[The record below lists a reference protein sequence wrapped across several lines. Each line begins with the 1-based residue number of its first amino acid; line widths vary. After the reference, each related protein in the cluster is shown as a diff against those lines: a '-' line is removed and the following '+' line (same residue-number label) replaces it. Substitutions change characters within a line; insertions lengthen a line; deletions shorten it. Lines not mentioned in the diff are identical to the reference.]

1 MQGFPSILKDINPD
15 AARLAELVKKP
26 GRRAPAELCATT
38 SPASFRAAKVP
49 PAAKLWWPGLAQALD
64 GAAQE
69 SRERLQTTARSL
81 DVSENNAP
89 RPPMRPADQEFEAA
103 PGLKVLPG
111 AGPGRWH
118 GQLGIGHDG
127 MPLVKPTPL
136 PPNSNSNEFKWEAHM
151 GQCYNARKS
160 DSLPLDRDAPDTR
173 PEVCKLRHRA
183 YKRDL
188 PRASVIIV
196 FHNEIASALLR
207 SVHSVLNQSPPEL
220 LSEIILVDDN
230 SVPAGG
236 RFSKE
241 RWERLQ
247 GELVDYL
254 QKLPKVRLVRLGERR
269 GLMLAR
275 MEGAWRAGA
284 EVVVFLDSHIEATP
298 GWLEPL
304 LARIQEDRRH
314 VVVPNILGIHFD
326 NFGYQGSSGL
336 GVLSFTWTLGQRPL
350 PTASDGSEIKKSP
363 IMAGGLFAA
372 EKAFFMKL
380 GGYDPEMKFYGGEEM
395 EIGFRTWQC
404 GGDIEFVPCSRVYHI
419 FRTSTYWQGKDSAGV
434 AYQVPGFEITRNKLR
449 AAAVWM
455 DEFEPLVR
463 YASPPLPED
472 TTLGD
477 LSPRVELRRKLQCKP
492 FRWYLKTVAKDVYA
506 PQVEGLRAGSLK
518 NGLLNACFDTL
529 GGERPG
535 LYPCHGQHG
544 TQGLVIDG
552 QGMIRIPL
560 SMYAR
565 CLSRAERGTV
575 RLDTCSDKD
584 EKGRQHWILS
594 DGRLQLQGSDECLH
608 TTSKM
613 GDSIPYSLRVGP
625 CHQSLDQKW
634 EWQVW

>member
-275 MEGAWRAGA
+275 MEGADRKS
-284 EVVVFLDSHIEATP
+284 VV
-298 GWLEPL
+298 
-304 LARIQEDRRH
+304 
-314 VVVPNILGIHFD
+314 
-326 NFGYQGSSGL
+326 
-336 GVLSFTWTLGQRPL
+336 
-350 PTASDGSEIKKSP
+350 
-363 IMAGGLFAA
+363 
-372 EKAFFMKL
+372 
-380 GGYDPEMKFYGGEEM
+380 
-395 EIGFRTWQC
+395 
-404 GGDIEFVPCSRVYHI
+404 
-419 FRTSTYWQGKDSAGV
+419 
-434 AYQVPGFEITRNKLR
+434 
-449 AAAVWM
+449 
-455 DEFEPLVR
+455 
-463 YASPPLPED
+463 
-472 TTLGD
+472 
-477 LSPRVELRRKLQCKP
+477 
-492 FRWYLKTVAKDVYA
+492 
-506 PQVEGLRAGSLK
+506 
-518 NGLLNACFDTL
+518 
-529 GGERPG
+529 
-535 LYPCHGQHG
+535 
-544 TQGLVIDG
+544 
-552 QGMIRIPL
+552 
-560 SMYAR
+560 
-565 CLSRAERGTV
+565 
-575 RLDTCSDKD
+575 
-584 EKGRQHWILS
+584 
-594 DGRLQLQGSDECLH
+594 
-608 TTSKM
+608 
-613 GDSIPYSLRVGP
+613 
-625 CHQSLDQKW
+625 
-634 EWQVW
+634 